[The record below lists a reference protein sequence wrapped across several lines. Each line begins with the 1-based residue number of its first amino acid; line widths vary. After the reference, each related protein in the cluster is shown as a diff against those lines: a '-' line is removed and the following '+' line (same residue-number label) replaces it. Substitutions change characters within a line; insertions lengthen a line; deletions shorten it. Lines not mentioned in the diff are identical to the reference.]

1 LNAHREC
8 AERAAKKI
16 ADLTPLPFRSHPD
29 KFAALSAHDE
39 LVYAHGAIHTLA
51 CSLMKISNDI
61 RWLAS
66 GPRCGLGE
74 LRIPEKERGP
84 SIMPGKVNPTQCEA
98 MTMVAVQVHGNN
110 AATIFIASHCVGFT
124 LPGIM

>member
-1 LNAHREC
+1 LPRLKQSLDGVYDLALAGRRWHGTDTHPEF
-8 AERAAKKI
+8 AARAAKKNCGTDGP
-16 ADLTPLPFRSHPD
+16 AVPLASE

-74 LRIPEKERGP
+74 LRIPEMSRGR
-84 SIMPGKVNPTQCEA
+84 
-98 MTMVAVQVHGNN
+98 
-110 AATIFIASHCVGFT
+110 ASC
-124 LPGIM
+124 PAK